1 MDVKDKTIF
10 ITGGAEGIGLATAKK
25 LLSEGAN
32 VVIFSLDV
40 DKVKN
45 ENLDSDKVLILKGNV
60 RFRNQVKKA
69 MKKAVKKFGSV
80 DVLIN
85 NAGVAKRENFLETD
99 NNDWDFIFD
108 VNVKG
113 VFICTQEF
121 IKNQQPTPSSRAKLA
136 TGHATNDQQQE
147 KVVVNIASG
156 VGIYGSAGLAVYSA
170 SKAAVINISQSL
182 NDELK
187 NLGVNS
193 IAICPGSTDTKMYQ
207 ELFPSKSAHH
217 TPEQVAEVIYKTI
230 TGEIK
235 PDNRLIV
242 DVFQHAR

>member
-10 ITGGAEGIGLATAKK
+10 ITGGADGIGLATAKK
-25 LLSEGAN
+25 LLFEGAN
-32 VVIFSLDV
+32 VVIYSLDV

-69 MKKAVKKFGSV
+69 MKKAIKKFGSV

-121 IKNQQPTPSSRAKLA
+121 IKNQQLT
-136 TGHATNDQQQE
+136 TNDQQQN
-147 KVVVNIASG
+147 KLIINIASG

-187 NLGVNS
+187 DENVKLV
-193 IAICPGSTDTKMYQ
+193 AVCPGSTDTKMYQ

-230 TGEIK
+230 IGEIK
-235 PDNRLIV
+235 PDDRLII
-242 DVFQHAR
+242 DVFQHTR

>member
-1 MDVKDKTIF
+1 MDVKNKTIF
-10 ITGGAEGIGLATAKK
+10 ITGGADGIGLATAKK

-32 VVIFSLDV
+32 VVIYSLDV

-69 MKKAVKKFGSV
+69 MKKAIKKFGSV

-99 NNDWDFIFD
+99 NKDWDFIFD

-121 IKNQQPTPSSRAKLA
+121 IKNQQLT
-136 TGHATNDQQQE
+136 TNDQQQE

-187 NLGVNS
+187 DENVKLV
-193 IAICPGSTDTKMYQ
+193 AVCPGSTDTKMFQ
-207 ELFPSKSAHH
+207 ELFSSRRAHH

-230 TGEIK
+230 IGEIK
-235 PDNRLIV
+235 PDDRLIV
-242 DVFQHAR
+242 DVFQHTR

>member
-10 ITGGAEGIGLATAKK
+10 ITGGADGIGLATAKK

-32 VVIFSLDV
+32 VVIYSLDV

-69 MKKAVKKFGSV
+69 MKKAIKKFGSV

-121 IKNQQPTPSSRAKLA
+121 IKNQQLT
-136 TGHATNDQQQE
+136 TNDQQQN
-147 KVVVNIASG
+147 KLIINIASG

-187 NLGVNS
+187 DENVKLV
-193 IAICPGSTDTKMYQ
+193 AVCPGSTDTKMYQ

-230 TGEIK
+230 IGEIK
-235 PDNRLIV
+235 PDDRLII
-242 DVFQHAR
+242 DVFQHTR

>member
-10 ITGGAEGIGLATAKK
+10 ITGGAAGIGLATAKK

-40 DKVKN
+40 DKIKN
-45 ENLDSDKVLILKGNV
+45 ENLDSNKVLILKGNV

-99 NNDWDFIFD
+99 NKDWDFIFD

-113 VFICTQEF
+113 IFICTQEF
-121 IKNQQPTPSSRAKLA
+121 INLGKSKMDKR
-136 TGHATNDQQQE
+136 E
-147 KVVVNIASG
+147 RMVVNIASG

-187 NLGVNS
+187 DENVKLV
-193 IAICPGSTDTKMYQ
+193 AVCPGSTDTKMFQ
-207 ELFPSKSAHH
+207 KLFPSKSAHH

-230 TGEIK
+230 IGEIK
-235 PDNRLIV
+235 PDDRLIV
-242 DVFQHAR
+242 DVFQHTR